1 MRIDKVSPLLYNE
14 SNGGGEMF
22 PGLEKQMMH
31 LRIESKAEENR
42 KKPPLVSADVVETG
56 DFVFAP
62 FNPLNRVGDSGP
74 LLLAKRKTNRKE
86 QYVVKH
92 AFTDCA
98 CNEFIFTKL
107 AQVMGYT
114 IPHAILFQ
122 LSSEEKR
129 KYFKTEYI
137 IGLKY
142 LELAIE
148 APTYQE
154 IREQAANWNEYFSFS
169 GMYAMFFESDSFE
182 TPLAKDGL
190 IYRIDTTDAFPVSA
204 LQLDVAGINRAFDG
218 KNPHEIWKNQ
228 LLSSDFS
235 KALNLSWCDSYLQ
248 SCAEKDPEGKKY
260 FLEPFA
266 RLQEIPGDY
275 IDDFLNTLCYFYP
288 DFIGDFFKR
297 YLSAL
302 QQQCYEYWKEKR

>member
-1 MRIDKVSPLLYNE
+1 
-14 SNGGGEMF
+14 MF
-22 PGLEKQMMH
+22 PGLEKRMMH
-31 LRIESKAEENR
+31 LRMESKAEENR
-42 KKPPLVSADVVETG
+42 KKPPLVSTDVVETG

-62 FNPLNRVGDSGP
+62 FDPLNRVGDSGP
-74 LLLAKRKTNRKE
+74 LLLAKRKANRKE

-114 IPHAILFQ
+114 MPRAILFQ

-142 LELAIE
+142 LDLAIE

-154 IREQAANWNEYFSFS
+154 IREQAANWNEYFSFR

-190 IYRIDTTDAFPVSA
+190 IYRIDTTDAFPISA

-228 LLSSDFS
+228 LLSNDFS
-235 KALNLSWCDSYLQ
+235 QALNLSWCDSYLQ
-248 SCAEKDPEGKKY
+248 SCAAKDPEGKKY

-288 DFIGDFFKR
+288 DFIGDFSSDICVLCSNNVMNTGRKNGEAQPHRFC
-297 YLSAL
+297 S
-302 QQQCYEYWKEKR
+302 